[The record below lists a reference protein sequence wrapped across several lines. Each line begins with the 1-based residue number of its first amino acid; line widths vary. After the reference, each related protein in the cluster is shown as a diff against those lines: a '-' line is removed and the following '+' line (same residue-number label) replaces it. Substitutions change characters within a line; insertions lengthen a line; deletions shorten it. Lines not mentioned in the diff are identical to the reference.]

1 MGIFD
6 PQQII
11 IFLQLLLAVFLGSI
25 VGIEREYLGKAA
37 GVRTFALVSLSAC
50 LFTIISRDGFS
61 SFVGQPGVSL
71 NPAQLAGS
79 VITGIGFLG
88 AGLIIF
94 RGMKI
99 EGLTTASGLW
109 TVTAIGMAVAC
120 KLYLIAVFTTLL
132 VVAIFAGL
140 RIINLEKIFGLGDK
154 EE

>member
-1 MGIFD
+1 MEIFD
-6 PQQII
+6 PQQIRI
-11 IFLQLLLAVFLGSI
+11 VLQLLLAVFLGCV

-37 GVRTFALVSLSAC
+37 GARTFALVSLSAC
-50 LFTIISRDGFS
+50 LFTIISREGFS
-61 SFVGQPGVSL
+61 SFAGQPSVSL

-94 RGMKI
+94 RGMKL

-120 KLYLIAVFTTLL
+120 QFYLIAVFTAIL
-132 VVAIFAGL
+132 VVGIFAGL
-140 RIINLEKIFGLGDK
+140 RRMNLEKIFGIGDK